1 MNKKN
6 TIIIGLLAVAAIL
19 FCVIQFGIIP
29 ANRAQQAEYV
39 HKQTDALTHDI
50 ASIEEYKSPYVGD
63 ADNIRNLFHSLP
75 LDNVPMK
82 FEIDSETRALT
93 VDYLDT
99 VWDIG
104 EDKVQRDV
112 IYNSVAAMAAIDN
125 LSEITYNFSG
135 ESYSFSRTQ
144 IEEVFGK
151 PLSKLLQQTTWST
164 EVQDKLKSPDFIK
177 RFFD

>member
-1 MNKKN
+1 M
-6 TIIIGLLAVAAIL
+6 
-19 FCVIQFGIIP
+19 
-29 ANRAQQAEYV
+29 R
-39 HKQTDALTHDI
+39 
-50 ASIEEYKSPYVGD
+50 
-63 ADNIRNLFHSLP
+63 
-75 LDNVPMK
+75 
-82 FEIDSETRALT
+82 
-93 VDYLDT
+93 
-99 VWDIG
+99 
-104 EDKVQRDV
+104 RDV

-151 PLSKLLQQTTWST
+151 PLSKLLQQTAWSE